1 MNGWKTFSGLSAYF
15 QVWTVS
21 LGRVG
26 SLNLLALSVDGSE
39 ILHQLIGSL
48 SDYSQGLYTPH
59 AFERYW
65 VLQQDTPAVLT
76 TGVYAGE
83 APPHR
88 ATNWLLFQYMSFFFG
103 IATQAFS
110 TTEVSSTV
118 WHFTM
123 HQILEHMFRL
133 WAWITCGRAESPG
146 ATAPTARFSE
156 KSWRPCLG
164 SCQQDC
170 TGLPSPIVSK
180 KDLEN
185 DGAEGDRV
193 LLLLTYYNDLQIT
206 MLKANAYNCWI
217 SLNLSSPLQ
226 YTTLSSDAERF
237 RFYRRQPLILWDML
251 LPSVLCCLD
260 VRVHDLLS
268 FAASAATT
276 FEF

>member
-1 MNGWKTFSGLSAYF
+1 MNGWKTVSGLSAYF

-59 AFERYW
+59 AFDIGFCNRTHQLFWQLAFMLVRPHLTGQPTGFCFNTW
-65 VLQQDTPAVLT
+65 V
-76 TGVYAGE
+76 
-83 APPHR
+83 
-88 ATNWLLFQYMSFFFG
+88 FFFG

-118 WHFTM
+118 CHFTM

-146 ATAPTARFSE
+146 AAAPTARFSE

-170 TGLPSPIVSK
+170 TGLPSPIVSR

-237 RFYRRQPLILWDML
+237 RFYRRQPLTLWDML